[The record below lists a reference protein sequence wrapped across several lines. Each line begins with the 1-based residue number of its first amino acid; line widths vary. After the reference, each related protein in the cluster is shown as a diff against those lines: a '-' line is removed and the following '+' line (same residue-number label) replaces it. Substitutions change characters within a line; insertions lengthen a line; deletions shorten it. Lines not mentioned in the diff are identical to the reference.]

1 MTKHCDES
9 ETETE
14 RESCLFMFHGWVDGV
29 VRVLGDADTP
39 ESINASYGED
49 YGLSCCLI
57 FRAVPV
63 QFSMFGGDMI
73 PI

>member
-1 MTKHCDES
+1 
-9 ETETE
+9 
-14 RESCLFMFHGWVDGV
+14 MFHGWVDGA

-39 ESINASYGED
+39 ESINTSYGED